1 MPEEKVSFPA
11 SLNGIPGVLY
21 FEGLILRHE
30 DPNNPESYRQSISL
44 LHVSRIAYG
53 VRYRPIW
60 PLIIGV
66 ILLVAGVAL
75 IGQNQPVYTD
85 AGVVLSVLA
94 LLIGASYFFR
104 TDSISVVVET
114 HSGKH
119 EISIYG
125 DVKFLRE
132 FYLRL
137 ETAWMLAQARLA
149 GNRKSGEG
157 ESQ

>member
-11 SLNGIPGVLY
+11 SLNGIPGKLY
-21 FEGLILRHE
+21 FDGLILRHE
-30 DPNNPESYRQSISL
+30 DPANPESYRQSISL

-60 PLIIGV
+60 PLIIGA
-66 ILLVAGVAL
+66 IFLVAGIAL
-75 IGQNQPVYTD
+75 IGQNRPIYTD
-85 AGVVLSVLA
+85 AGVILSVLA
-94 LLIGASYFFR
+94 ILIGASYFFM
-104 TDSISVVVET
+104 TDSVSVVVET

-119 EISIYG
+119 EISISG

-149 GNRKSGEG
+149 GSRKPGEG

>member
-11 SLNGIPGVLY
+11 SLNGIPGKLY
-21 FEGLILRHE
+21 FDGLILRHE
-30 DPNNPESYRQSISL
+30 DTENPENYRQSISL

-53 VRYRPIW
+53 VRYRPTW
-60 PLIIGV
+60 PLMIGV
-66 ILLVAGVAL
+66 ILLVVGVVL
-75 IGQNQPVYTD
+75 IAQNRPIYTD
-85 AGVVLSVLA
+85 AGAILSVLA
-94 LLIGASYFFR
+94 FLIGASYFFM
-104 TDSISVVVET
+104 TDSISVTVET

-119 EISIYG
+119 EISISG

-149 GNRKSGEG
+149 GNRKLGEG